1 MRISLILLAYL
12 SWCISALA
20 DQSLAEKIEA
30 IIAKEGDLNIG
41 IIFQNLDTNEILYER
56 HPNRLF
62 VPASITKLFTAYG
75 ALHYLGADYKFKTIL
90 SADNINLKD
99 GILSSNVYIK
109 FNGDPSLTKANLE
122 EILGSLKQLGIKEIN
137 GDIIID
143 GSFFPGHEGS
153 PGGFGWYDQ
162 TFCYGAPKT
171 AIVIDNN
178 CAESFVAVSTT
189 NTPVKIKNYNEDI
202 LSISNK
208 MHTGKKGENCPFES
222 LYIGN
227 NQYELFGCMPKEWE
241 PVRLN
246 FALQD
251 NEKMIKDYITSIL
264 KKERIKIDGKIT
276 PGATSGKTILYEH
289 QSKNLKELLKPIL
302 KDSSNIYAANVFKA
316 MGAKYKNCEGT
327 NANGIIAL
335 NNLLDREKIS
345 RKELEIHEGA
355 GESGHNLVSPATL
368 VSMLD
373 HIHDDKVMHNH
384 LSELLPAFKVE
395 GTVKNRNVNH
405 DNYKYIFAKT
415 GSLKHT
421 STLAGYYLP
430 PGKPQYAFAIMINNH
445 LARHDVSKQLEDK
458 LLELLIES
466 ESVKGNYPTKR

>member
-20 DQSLAEKIEA
+20 DQSLADKIEA
-30 IIAKEGDLNIG
+30 IIAKEGDLNVG

-56 HPNRLF
+56 HPHRLF
-62 VPASITKLFTAYG
+62 VPASTAKLFTAYG
-75 ALHYLGADYKFKTIL
+75 ALHYLGDDYKFKTIL
-90 SADNINLKD
+90 STDNKNFKD
-99 GILSSNVYIK
+99 GVLSSNIYIK
-109 FNGDPSLTKANLE
+109 FNGDPSLTRANLE
-122 EILGSLKQLGIKEIN
+122 EILGSLKQLNIQQIN
-137 GDIIID
+137 GDIIVD

-189 NTPVKIKNYNEDI
+189 NTPVKIKNNNENV
-202 LSISNK
+202 LSINNK
-208 MHTGKKGENCPFES
+208 MVTGKKGENCPFES

-227 NQYELFGCMPKEWE
+227 NQYELYGCMPKEWE

-251 NEKMIKDYITSIL
+251 NEKMIKDYIISIL
-264 KKERIKIDGKIT
+264 KKERIKIDGKII
-276 PGATSGKTILYEH
+276 PGIASGKTILYEH

-316 MGAKYKNCEGT
+316 MGAKYKNSEGT
-327 NANGIIAL
+327 NAAGVAAL
-335 NNLLDREKIS
+335 NNLLDREKIDH
-345 RKELEIHEGA
+345 KELEIYEGA
-355 GESGHNLVSPATL
+355 GESGYNLVSPATF

-373 HIHDDKVMHNH
+373 HIYDDKIMHDQ
-384 LSELLPAFKVE
+384 LCELLPVLKVE
-395 GTVKNRNVNH
+395 GTVKNRTVNH
-405 DNYKYIFAKT
+405 DDCKYVFAKT

-430 PGKPQYAFAIMINNH
+430 PNKPKYAFAIMINNH
-445 LARHDVSKQLEDK
+445 LAQRNASKKLEDK

-466 ESVKGNYPTKR
+466 K